1 MRLAAGKGSAG
12 TESRVVDVNH
22 PPSPERHPGA
32 SSNRLYHGTDPSSLP
47 VGIPPSSWL
56 VLYKTYKW
64 GSGIMNAVTAI
75 SVADARS
82 DLAELLNRVAYGK
95 ERLVITRHGRELAAI
110 VPVEDLKLA
119 TRLRRFVA
127 RKDVAR
133 ALAGLDTGQAASWD
147 QLKSELGL

>member
-1 MRLAAGKGSAG
+1 
-12 TESRVVDVNH
+12 
-22 PPSPERHPGA
+22 
-32 SSNRLYHGTDPSSLP
+32 
-47 VGIPPSSWL
+47 
-56 VLYKTYKW
+56 
-64 GSGIMNAVTAI
+64 MNAVTAI

-110 VPVEDLKLA
+110 VPVEDLKLTA
-119 TRLRRFVA
+119 RLRRFVA

-147 QLKSELGL
+147 QLRAELGL

>member
-1 MRLAAGKGSAG
+1 MPAATTS
-12 TESRVVDVNH
+12 
-22 PPSPERHPGA
+22 
-32 SSNRLYHGTDPSSLP
+32 
-47 VGIPPSSWL
+47 
-56 VLYKTYKW
+56 
-64 GSGIMNAVTAI
+64 I

-110 VPVEDLKLA
+110 VPMEDLLVA

-133 ALAGLDTGQAASWD
+133 ALAELDAGKTSTWE
-147 QLKSELGL
+147 QLRQELGL